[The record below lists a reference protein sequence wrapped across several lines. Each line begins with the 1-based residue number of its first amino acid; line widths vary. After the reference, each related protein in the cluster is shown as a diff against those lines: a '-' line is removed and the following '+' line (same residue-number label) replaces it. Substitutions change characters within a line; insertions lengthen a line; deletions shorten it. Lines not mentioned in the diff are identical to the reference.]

1 MKNVPTV
8 LHEIGWRHFRR
19 LLGSNPKMGLCGHRH
34 LCLDREPDNPHD
46 PNAIRV
52 SLFGIYHVGY
62 LPRDAAQRI
71 APLMDTDRRF
81 LAEFVR
87 VTRYPP
93 HERVG
98 MMVRIV
104 ESTDLPMT

>member
-1 MKNVPTV
+1 MFQPFYTKLAGVTFGDDCQFNI
-8 LHEIGWRHFRR
+8 LKWGCADIGTFA
-19 LLGSNPKMGLCGHRH
+19 
-34 LCLDREPDNPHD
+34 LDREPDNPHD

-52 SLFGIYHVGY
+52 SLFGIHQVGY
-62 LPRDAAQRI
+62 LPRDAARRI
-71 APLMDTDRRF
+71 APLMDTGRHF

-93 HERVG
+93 HERIG

-104 ESTDLPMT
+104 ETTELRMQ

>member
-1 MKNVPTV
+1 MFKPIETKLAGVSFDNCQANILQWGCTD
-8 LHEIGWRHFRR
+8 IGTFA
-19 LLGSNPKMGLCGHRH
+19 LE
-34 LCLDREPDNPHD
+34 REPDNPHD

-52 SLFGIYHVGY
+52 SLFGIYHMGY

-71 APLMDTDRRF
+71 APLMDTGRHY

-93 HERVG
+93 YERVG

-104 ESTDLPMT
+104 ESTNLQMP